1 MNIKH
6 TIDATEKLFLVVI
19 AGFTV
24 IAMGQEIMLLVENRK
39 VALQDL
45 LLMFIYAEVL
55 GMLGAFY
62 SRQRNLIV
70 LPLFIAMTALS
81 RLIILQ
87 GKEADPVVL
96 LYESGAIL
104 LIAVACWVVGRMRT
118 IDCAVP
124 PFEDPQGADGA
135 GWRGV
140 ARGGAAMPRQPRSAN
155 QRCQECF
162 LRLLEQALQQRRL
175 ETPLQ

>member
-1 MNIKH
+1 MNIKRL
-6 TIDATEKLFLVVI
+6 IDAAEKLFLVLI

-24 IAMGQEIMLLVENRK
+24 IAMGQEILLLIENKR

-62 SRQRNLIV
+62 TRQRNLIT

-87 GKEADPVVL
+87 GKDTDPVVL
-96 LYESGAIL
+96 IYESGAIL
-104 LIAVACWVVGRMRT
+104 LIAVACWVISRMRV
-118 IDCAVP
+118 D
-124 PFEDPQGADGA
+124 D
-135 GWRGV
+135 
-140 ARGGAAMPRQPRSAN
+140 
-155 QRCQECF
+155 
-162 LRLLEQALQQRRL
+162 
-175 ETPLQ
+175 